1 MDKLVKRG
9 NTKESATTGKEIPSA
24 TSEGDD
30 ISITSR
36 DVPAVRTYSLRERKS
51 TMSMGEM
58 PPPKPPR
65 TKKIK
70 SAVLETSVMEPLLS
84 TEDPTAEEWYKS
96 GSLFEK
102 DDFCDSIMEVIKNI
116 GYTCDSPSN
125 NMMRS
130 DGEVPI
136 DNPVQA
142 THHEGN
148 QGDEEVIANGN
159 VLECDASVNKTLTP
173 LTVETQDLTDGNQP
187 SVHVDEEIPDEFQ
200 RYNGDDQLS
209 TESLHEEAATSVTTT
224 NRTLREKSVSAS
236 DVSLEFYSAHSSPI
250 GTLDSCGSPIAE
262 NPEPIMA
269 VTRKPA
275 TKLEMITW
283 TSDDSSSGAT
293 SGTSLLQESPP
304 LSKASITNVTSN
316 ISTSDAN
323 IVTQTPV
330 NAPSSIAI
338 EISEAGGVNKD
349 GETCSTPG
357 ESDTGPSYVTVKSN
371 MDTEVS
377 SSTLVPAGNTTE
389 ENAEVTS
396 SNSDVMSS
404 NPEVTSS
411 LPEVTSSSTAEVA
424 SITDATSLKISSGT
438 ASPVASVL
446 APPETGDPFTSD
458 DELEDNGRPSSTP
471 EPIIIPLSKSAHEVS
486 SYFHCNY
493 MLVQFVY
500 VQ

>member
-9 NTKESATTGKEIPSA
+9 NTKDGATTGKETPTA

-36 DVPAVRTYSLRERKS
+36 DVPAVRTYSLRERKG
-51 TMSMGEM
+51 TMSVGEM

-70 SAVLETSVMEPLLS
+70 SAMLETSVMEPLLS
-84 TEDPTAEEWYKS
+84 TEDPVAEEWYKS

-102 DDFCDSIMEVIKNI
+102 EDFCDSIMEVIKNI

-130 DGEVPI
+130 DGEIPT
-136 DNPVQA
+136 DNPVQT
-142 THHEGN
+142 THNESN

-159 VLECDASVNKTLTP
+159 VLECDASINKTLTP
-173 LTVETQDLTDGNQP
+173 LTLETQDLTDGNQP
-187 SVHVDEEIPDEFQ
+187 STHVDEEIPDEFQ

-209 TESLHEEAATSVTTT
+209 TESLHEEAAASVTTT

-262 NPEPIMA
+262 NTEPIMSII
-269 VTRKPA
+269 RKPA
-275 TKLEMITW
+275 KKLETIAW

-293 SGTSLLQESPP
+293 SGTSLLQDSPP
-304 LSKASITNVTSN
+304 LSKASTTNVTSN
-316 ISTSDAN
+316 VSTSDADV
-323 IVTQTPV
+323 VTQTPV
-330 NAPSSIAI
+330 NVPSSIAI

-349 GETCSTPG
+349 GEPCSTPG
-357 ESDTGPSYVTVKSN
+357 ESDTGPSYVAVKSQ

-377 SSTLVPAGNTTE
+377 SSTLVPAVNTTE
-389 ENAEVTS
+389 ENTEVTS

-404 NPEVTSS
+404 NPDVTSS
-411 LPEVTSSSTAEVA
+411 LPETTSLLPEVTLSSTAAEVT

-486 SYFHCNY
+486 S
-493 MLVQFVY
+493 
-500 VQ
+500 